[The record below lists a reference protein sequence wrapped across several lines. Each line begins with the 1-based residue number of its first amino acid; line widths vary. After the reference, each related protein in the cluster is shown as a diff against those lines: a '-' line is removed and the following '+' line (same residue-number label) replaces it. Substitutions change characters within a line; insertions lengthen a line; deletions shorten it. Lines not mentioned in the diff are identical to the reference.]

1 MTWQGTGIR
10 KSWFWSEKCLGW
22 DPTVLAFAGSTI
34 PMWTAGQLNQTGG
47 GHWQTCG
54 GRIQYDRHPAEHWS
68 LSPEGFSS
76 CFCHTLVREISQKCA
91 ERCFWNIAS
100 NVLVNQPRKM
110 EIEENLFIW
119 TGRHIATGKVEEMCQ
134 KLLQELKIWSAWEV
148 LGLNAMRDILN
159 LSFRL
164 VKFVTVEVNSLYLE
178 GQTLVCIEVLI
189 QGLKVG
195 SNYLGWASSPRLTGS
210 RNLYYHSWHLS

>member
-1 MTWQGTGIR
+1 M
-10 KSWFWSEKCLGW
+10 
-22 DPTVLAFAGSTI
+22 
-34 PMWTAGQLNQTGG
+34 
-47 GHWQTCG
+47 
-54 GRIQYDRHPAEHWS
+54 
-68 LSPEGFSS
+68 
-76 CFCHTLVREISQKCA
+76 
-91 ERCFWNIAS
+91 
-100 NVLVNQPRKM
+100 
-110 EIEENLFIW
+110 
-119 TGRHIATGKVEEMCQ
+119 
-134 KLLQELKIWSAWEV
+134 

-210 RNLYYHSWHLS
+210 RHLYYHSWHLS